1 MYKLIKNK
9 HKWCIIDKN
18 KNIIKLF
25 ITRKDALHFIKK
37 SYNPQVIKKHTT
49 LFFN

>member
-25 ITRKDALHFIKK
+25 ITRKDALHFIKI
-37 SYNPQVIKKHTT
+37 SYNSQVIKKHTT